1 VSIKSRTSK
10 VAAGLA
16 VAALALAACGSEA
29 GPADG
34 NEAQTTKVRVST
46 IPIANLA
53 AFFYAQENGIFTDHG
68 LEVES
73 VSSTG
78 GSAGIAAMLSGSVEL
93 VYTNYVSVFTAYQ
106 QNLPV
111 TLVAGNDTNV
121 AEGDRDSSGML
132 VAEGIEDAND
142 LAGKTVGTAKLNNI
156 NMVYSKLWLED
167 LGVDAGNVNF
177 VEMPY
182 PEQLAAVLAGQIEAA
197 FLPEPFLTQGTA
209 AGLQTLGYPFRL
221 GTDGITPLAGFVADK
236 TWAEDNEDAIA
247 SFNEA
252 MAEAVEEGF
261 APDNRAKLVD
271 AILAN
276 TKMERADAEQM
287 IITTQSPEIDRENLA
302 EMAELLAEAGSIK
315 PGLDI
320 EDLIFGD

>member
-1 VSIKSRTSK
+1 

-16 VAALALAACGSEA
+16 VSVLALAACGSSA
-29 GPADG
+29 DAVPADEG
-34 NEAQTTKVRVST
+34 QEEVTQVRVST

-53 AFFYAQENGIFTDHG
+53 AFFYAKDSGIFTDHG

-73 VSSTG
+73 ISSTG

-93 VYTNYVSVFTAYQ
+93 VYTNYVSVFTAHQ

-121 AEGDRDSSGML
+121 ADGDRDSSGML
-132 VAEGIEDAND
+132 VAKGIDGAED
-142 LAGKTVGTAKLNNI
+142 LAGKTIGTAKLNNI
-156 NMVYSKLWLED
+156 NMVYSKLWLD
-167 LGVDAGNVNF
+167 DQGVDSGDVKF

-209 AGLQTLGYPFRL
+209 AGLKTVGYPFRL
-221 GTDGITPLAGFVADK
+221 GVDGVTPLAGFVADE
-236 TWAEDNEDAIA
+236 TWAAENAGAIDR
-247 SFNEA
+247 FRDA

-261 APDNRAKLVD
+261 ATENRAKLVD

-276 TKMERADAEQM
+276 TKMERTDAEKM
-287 IITTQSPEIDRENLA
+287 IITTQSPEIDEENLA
-302 EMAELLAEAGSIK
+302 NMAELLEEAGSIK
-315 PGLDI
+315 PGLDVQ
-320 EDLIFGD
+320 DLIFGD